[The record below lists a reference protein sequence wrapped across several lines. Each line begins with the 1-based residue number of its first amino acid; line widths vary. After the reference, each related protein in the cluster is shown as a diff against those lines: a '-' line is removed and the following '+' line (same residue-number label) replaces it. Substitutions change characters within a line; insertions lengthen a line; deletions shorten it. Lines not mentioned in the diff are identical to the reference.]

1 MKRLF
6 TALMCTVL
14 LCGCAE
20 QPQPQATTPTLPP
33 ETGLYQQNSP
43 VEAETAGAVRT
54 YAMEADAL
62 YPMGE
67 ALLLRSGSILTLFS
81 PETGCAGASLELP
94 AQAELLR
101 VTDDQVGY
109 YDPARRAVVLLD
121 GGLQEISAV
130 SLPQELPEDF
140 LLSPAMNELYYSTG
154 MELRAFDLQN
164 GISRLINRQLTRQI
178 APVEVCF
185 SGALLLCRLTG
196 SQDGECYAFLS
207 AQTGEILGTD
217 SDLRSFSSSGERCFL
232 ERASGTVTERL
243 FGSLD
248 GSLHQLVTEPLENA
262 ALCLLG
268 DGTSLLCAA
277 GGNGTELTLYD
288 LTTGKR
294 TAALHCGALT
304 DACCWTALGDSVW
317 FLARQEDQGVLCRW
331 DPAMTP
337 TGDSESYMAP
347 RYTAENPDTEGL
359 ARCQA
364 EAEALGGAYGID
376 IRIWADAAATGGS
389 FSLTG
394 EYQVPAIQS
403 ALDTLRQS
411 LERFP
416 EGFFQ
421 ALCRNTPLG
430 KLQICLVRSMEGG
443 LSAHTYWPDGNAY
456 IALSIGSGMEERFY
470 HELSYVLDSYIIAES
485 LYYDDWEELNPRNF
499 SYDLSYSLY
508 ARREDSPYLG
518 GDDPAFLDSYSMTY
532 PKEDRANILMYAM
545 SSQGEGRF
553 ETPTLQKKLAH
564 LCAAI
569 RDAYGWEDRE
579 EIFPWEQYLLPAE

>member
-6 TALMCTVL
+6 AALLCGVL

-20 QPQPQATTPTLPP
+20 QPQPAATTLSQPP
-33 ETGLYQQNSP
+33 ETGLSLENSP
-43 VEAETAGAVRT
+43 VETETAGAVRA
-54 YAMEADAL
+54 YGLEADAL

-67 ALLLRSGSILTLFS
+67 ALLLRSGSTLTLFS
-81 PETGCAGASLELP
+81 PETGHTGAGLELP
-94 AQAELLR
+94 AGAVLLR
-101 VTDDQVGY
+101 VTDSQVGY
-109 YDPARRAVVLLD
+109 YDPGHRTVVLLD
-121 GGLQEISAV
+121 GSLRETSAV
-130 SLPQELPEDF
+130 SLPQEMPETM
-140 LLSPAMNELYYSTG
+140 LLSPAMDELYYSTG
-154 MELRAFDLQN
+154 MELRAFGLQT
-164 GISRLINRQLTRQI
+164 GISRLVNRQLTRQI
-178 APVEVCF
+178 TPADTCF
-185 SGALLLCRLTG
+185 SGTLLLCRLTG
-196 SQDGECYAFLS
+196 EQDGDCYAFLS

-217 SDLRSFSSSGERCFL
+217 SGLLSFSSTGERFFL

-248 GSLHQLVTEPLENA
+248 GEIHQLVTEPWENA
-262 ALCLLG
+262 SLCLLG
-268 DGTSLLCAA
+268 DGTSLLRAT
-277 GGNGTELTLYD
+277 GGSGTELELYD

-294 TAALHCGALT
+294 TAALRCAALT
-304 DACCWTALGDSVW
+304 EAACWTALEDDVW
-317 FLARQEDQGVLCRW
+317 FLARQEDKGVLCRW

-337 TGDSESYMAP
+337 TGDNESRMAP
-347 RYTAENPDTEGL
+347 HYTAESPDREGL
-359 ARCQA
+359 AQCQA
-364 EAEALGGAYGID
+364 EAEALGNAYGIT

-394 EYQVPAIQS
+394 EYQVPAIRS
-403 ALDTLRQS
+403 GLDTLRQS

-430 KLQICLVRSMEGG
+430 KLQVCLVRSIEGG
-443 LSAHTYWPDGNAY
+443 LSGHTGWPDGNAY
-456 IALSIGSGMEERFY
+456 IALSIGGGMEEQFY

-485 LYYDDWEELNPRNF
+485 LCYDDWDTLNPRGF
-499 SYDLSYSLY
+499 AYDLSYRLY
-508 ARREDSPYLG
+508 AQREDSPYLD

-545 SSQGEGRF
+545 SDLGAGRF
-553 ETPTLQKKLAH
+553 ETPTLQKKLAR

-579 EIFPWEQYLLPAE
+579 EAFPWEQYLLPAE